1 VTDEHL
7 SRHVGHPGL
16 SRVVQDIV
24 AERTLS
30 AAKPRAAIARTF
42 GYRSRREP
50 RAGDRADVPGRS
62 PRPDIELLLTRPAW
76 MARGACRGAGSEIF
90 FPERGESLEP
100 ARAYCDRCPVR
111 EECASYALEISRE
124 GLLPGVWAGTSE
136 RTRRQLRR
144 TPA

>member
-1 VTDEHL
+1 MNTC
-7 SRHVGHPGL
+7 PGMSGIL
-16 SRVVQDIV
+16 VFR
-24 AERTLS
+24 ALFRTLS
-30 AAKPRAAIARTF
+30 QK
-42 GYRSRREP
+42 
-50 RAGDRADVPGRS
+50 GRS
-62 PRPDIELLLTRPAW
+62 APRNHAPQSRARSVTVRGVSLELATALMFPGDLPDIELLLTRPAW